1 MPKAKDE
8 ARAPSRPAPRQR
20 EPEPET
26 ADDDG
31 WNGPVPSF
39 LGKGFGS

>member
-1 MPKAKDE
+1 VDE
-8 ARAPSRPAPRQR
+8 APRREDRRPRPPRQ
-20 EPEPET
+20 EEVLEA
-26 ADDDG
+26 ADEG